1 MCLKKHAIQIIY
13 QESQSKRLY
22 IYIYICNI
30 YIFCIIAKAT
40 KTHARSL
47 HPRFMK
53 IMAHSIGT
61 QTNPHQNHTSMQ
73 ASFRW
78 NYFSKSVW
86 AQASPIT
93 KLDCKTQKSFFI
105 RGRNFLQQNQ
115 LSESSWTA
123 DSTFEV
129 PEFSKRGLELC
140 GWFAAKRTRSR
151 SGWVIPFGGSQALP

>member
-1 MCLKKHAIQIIY
+1 MCLKKQAIQIIY
-13 QESQSKRLY
+13 QESQSKPINL
-22 IYIYICNI
+22 

-40 KTHARSL
+40 KTRARNL
-47 HPRFMK
+47 HPRFVK

-78 NYFSKSVW
+78 NFSKSVW

-93 KLDCKTQKSFFI
+93 QLDCKTQKSYFI
-105 RGRNFLQQNQ
+105 RGLNFLQQNQ

-123 DSTFEV
+123 DST
-129 PEFSKRGLELC
+129 EFSKRGLELC
-140 GWFAAKRTRSR
+140 GWFAAKRTRSW
-151 SGWVIPFGGSQALP
+151 SGWVIPFGGSQALS